1 MQERG
6 PSGITSSLVSAGTP
20 HAILQE
26 CFVLVSKILE
36 RSVDGDDI
44 QEFASR
50 MFSAA
55 LQAGI
60 AVGEAGLALYL
71 SPATLGG
78 VLVLALAALYA
89 YDAVSI
95 TPRSRIAR
103 FTSDTYLSPGSV
115 RQPTQRRPIR
125 QRPFLQ

>member
-1 MQERG
+1 M
-6 PSGITSSLVSAGTP
+6 SAVTP
-20 HAILQE
+20 LPIFQE
-26 CFVLVSKILE
+26 CFVLVSKILG

-60 AVGEAGLALYL
+60 GVGEAGLALYL

-89 YDAVSI
+89 YDAVGI
-95 TPRSRIAR
+95 TPRSRIAGS
-103 FTSDTYLSPGSV
+103 TSNTRLSPGSV
-115 RQPTQRRPIR
+115 RRPDQCRPIR
-125 QRPFLQ
+125 QRPFLQWSGKRLQQSL